1 MSTAYSKELP
11 VDRSGNTMLNSPPPY
26 LALAT
31 LHRDNASTSSVTSF
45 NGNTTVVEVSAVT
58 TGAGIRWATN
68 QATSVIT
75 AAGTANFDNFVIAG
89 STRLLVIPRRVQGDS
104 SSVVG
109 LNTQEGLYANI
120 ATISVGIGSVLL
132 TQY

>member
-1 MSTAYSKELP
+1 MT
-11 VDRSGNTMLNSPPPY
+11 DSPPPY

-31 LHRDNASTSSVTSF
+31 LHRDNASASSVTSF
-45 NGNTTVVEVSAVT
+45 NANTTVIEVSAVT
-58 TGAGIRWATN
+58 TGAGIRWAAN

-75 AAGTANFDNFVIAG
+75 LAGTANFDNFVIAG
-89 STRLLVIPRRVQGDS
+89 STRLLVVPRRIQGNS

-109 LNTQEGLYANI
+109 LNAQEGLYENI
-120 ATISVGIGSVLL
+120 ATISAGIGSVLL